1 MDWLAGFLPSTVVN
15 QLNQL
20 LRPASQFEIKFPFAI
35 ELFFASGTV
44 PVDPAPFAAG
54 EVAGPSSA
62 GPSSVTV
69 VGLALKVLRTSLK
82 MLRCCQKSNVSSWY
96 KVGPKT
102 TYK

>member
-1 MDWLAGFLPSTVVN
+1 MVLFCGAKSKFTLKTNHNKSK

-20 LRPASQFEIKFPFAI
+20 LRPVSQFEIKFPFAI

-54 EVAGPSSA
+54 EDP
-62 GPSSVTV
+62 GPSSVGPSSTV

-82 MLRCCQKSNVSSWY
+82 S
-96 KVGPKT
+96 
-102 TYK
+102 

>member
-1 MDWLAGFLPSTVVN
+1 MVLFWCKVKNHPKNKSK

-20 LRPASQFEIKFPFAI
+20 LRPASQFQIKFPFAI

-62 GPSSVTV
+62 GPSSTV

-82 MLRCCQKSNVSSWY
+82 RLRCC
-96 KVGPKT
+96 
-102 TYK
+102 